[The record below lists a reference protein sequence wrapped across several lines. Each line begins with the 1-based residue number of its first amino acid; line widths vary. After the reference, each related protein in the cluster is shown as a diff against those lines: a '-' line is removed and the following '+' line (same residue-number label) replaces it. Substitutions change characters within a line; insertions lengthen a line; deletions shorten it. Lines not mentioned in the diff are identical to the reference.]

1 MGAYT
6 SNLRGED
13 VQEIQKETGLPAKDI
28 RKLYNRFKNLD
39 KDNSGTITMEE
50 ILALPEL
57 AMNPMVSRVAAL
69 FQLSSDEHINF
80 TQFAKTLA
88 IFTPS
93 GKLEDKL
100 KAAFKVYDINND
112 GFITHDDLVENL
124 KLMVGDNFTE
134 EQISSIATQTLET
147 YDLDKDGK
155 ISPKEFN
162 EMMVKEGVEAKM
174 SIELRKKWT

>member
-1 MGAYT
+1 
-6 SNLRGED
+6 
-13 VQEIQKETGLPAKDI
+13 
-28 RKLYNRFKNLD
+28 
-39 KDNSGTITMEE
+39 MEE

-57 AMNPMVSRVAAL
+57 AMNPMISRVAAL
-69 FQLSSDEHINF
+69 FQLTSSDEHINF

-88 IFTPS
+88 TFTPN

-100 KAAFKVYDINND
+100 KGNIYWFLAHLSSLKIPKHFFLIIILAAFKVYDINND

-134 EQISSIATQTLET
+134 EQISSIATQTIET

-155 ISPKEFN
+155 ISPSEFN
-162 EMMVKEGVEAKM
+162 EVH
-174 SIELRKKWT
+174 SYSF